1 MFVIE
6 VIILCILFFVLCF
19 LGTGSDEKNLK
30 NYSSY
35 PDVVQDRIK
44 SIDEYRGKFKEE
56 NKLTSF
62 IANFVIFT
70 ILFLILGIF
79 IREKSFVSNFTH
91 ILIMGQVL
99 NIFDLVV
106 IDLWWW
112 RGTSHIRFTK
122 IPQRELYQNPKKHID
137 SFVRALVMYVLVAV
151 AVGYILTL
159 F

>member
-1 MFVIE
+1 MFVFE
-6 VIILCILFFVLCF
+6 IIVLCLLFFVLCF

-35 PDVVQDRIK
+35 PNEVQDRIK
-44 SIDEYRGKFKEE
+44 SIDEYSGRFKEG
-56 NKLTSF
+56 NKLRAF
-62 IANFVIFT
+62 IANFVLFT
-70 ILFLILGIF
+70 IVFLIFGIF
-79 IREKSFVSNFTH
+79 IREKSFAANFTH

-112 RGTSHIRFTK
+112 RRTSRIRFTK
-122 IPQRELYQNPKKHID
+122 IPQRELYQSPKKHID
-137 SFVRALVMYVLVAV
+137 SFVRALIMYVLVAV
-151 AVGYILTL
+151 VVGYILTL